1 MLWRF
6 AGKVV
11 YLQISMR
18 SNALLKADVASYPEE
33 TTPDGLLVY
42 GETSMD
48 NCLAVLTHYIHNKPV
63 DGSGEDVETRFQID
77 ALARDWLESKKK
89 GNNDDYTDD
98 AIEQAVADPL
108 QSELFKDFF
117 DVPFPAPEHPK
128 FTFIDLFA
136 GIGGFRIAMQ
146 ENGGECVF
154 SSEWNK
160 FSQKTYLANF
170 GEMPFGDIT
179 KESTKSFI
187 PEEFDILCAGFPCQP
202 FSIAGVSKKKSLGR
216 PTGFEDKTQGTLFF
230 DVAEIIKRHRPKAF
244 FLENVKNLT
253 SHDRG
258 NTFRV
263 IMETLDELR
272 YNVHFL
278 VMDGKAYVPQHRE
291 RIMIV
296 GFDKDR
302 FHSEEV
308 FNFPEQKEP
317 HNSVKDI
324 LQDDVD
330 EKYTLS
336 DRLWDYLQKYAVR
349 QKAKGNGFGFGMVDL
364 NGITRTL
371 SARYYKDGSEILIPQ
386 RGKNPRKLTPRECAR
401 LMGYPDK
408 YIINAVSDVQ
418 AYRQCGNSVVVPLIT
433 AVGKEIVKTLGDE

>member
-1 MLWRF
+1 MKTNV
-6 AGKVV
+6 A
-11 YLQISMR
+11 
-18 SNALLKADVASYPEE
+18 LKADLETYPEKII
-33 TTPDGLLVY
+33 DDRLLAY
-42 GETSMD
+42 GETSVD
-48 NCLAVLTHYIHNKPV
+48 NCLAVLTHYIHNKPIN
-63 DGSGEDVETRFQID
+63 GSKEDLETRWQID
-77 ALARDWLESKKK
+77 TLAREWLNSNKTH
-89 GNNDDYTDD
+89 NTSYDYSDDTIGK
-98 AIEQAVADPL
+98 AIADPL
-108 QSELFKDFF
+108 QSSLFCDFF
-117 DVPFPAPEHPK
+117 NVPFPTPKNPK

-146 ENGGECVF
+146 ENGGKCVF

-160 FSQKTYLANF
+160 FCQMTYLANF

-187 PEEFDILCAGFPCQP
+187 PQNFDILCAGFPCQP

-230 DVAEIIKRHRPKAF
+230 DVAEIIKQHRPKAF

-253 SHDRG
+253 SHNKG
-258 NTFRV
+258 NTFKV
-263 IMETLDELR
+263 IMETLEELR
-272 YNVHFL
+272 YNVHYL
-278 VMDGKAYVPQHRE
+278 VMDGKTYVPQHRE

-302 FHSEEV
+302 YHSEEI
-308 FNFPEQKEP
+308 FYFPEQFEP

-324 LQDDVD
+324 LQDNVD
-330 EKYTLS
+330 DKYTLS
-336 DRLWDYLQKYAVR
+336 DKLWGYLQNYAVR

-386 RGKNPRKLTPRECAR
+386 KGKNPRKLTPRECAR

-418 AYRQCGNSVVVPLIT
+418 TYRQCGNSVVVPLIT
-433 AVGKEIVKTLGDE
+433 AVGKQIVETLNIK